1 MKTIECL
8 TTLLNKRLWD
18 TLSILVLNFNIFIKE
33 ISMFRNKK
41 KKNLFLKIIFKK
53 LKKIFFEFS
62 DILSKNTKKD
72 HFAAFI
78 ISFSKYSLSFQK
90 DKFLFYHLCLSV
102 FENVKKRSVLD
113 FFIGLEILRISY
125 KLKFRKYADSFF
137 SRYNKLKND
146 SLFNKFVFIKF
157 KKEISEKT
165 IFPNNFRNQ
174 EFKNIDAV
182 YRNSNNDYL
191 SNTVNI
197 ENSLKNSENHRLG
210 ILILD
215 LEKCFKKKYYDN
227 VFRISNL
234 NKKNWLLDLNLKRTL
249 VRNTKKVLFIE
260 NPSYF
265 FIPKYVQ
272 GFLTK
277 GIFLKNFTNEASRI
291 LIKNLKLK
299 IRYSVIGRSMKLSP
313 SNVIRVIRDSEE
325 KILTKTH
332 RNFNRQIVDFIHRKS
347 LEKSLYFDKDY
358 LFIKKHKIL
367 KRIKL
372 MIKKTNF

>member
-1 MKTIECL
+1 MKSIECL

-18 TLSILVLNFNIFIKE
+18 ILSNLVLNFSIFIKE
-33 ISMFRNKK
+33 ISMFKNKK
-41 KKNLFLKIIFKK
+41 KKNLFWKIIFQE
-53 LKKIFFEFS
+53 LRKIFFEFS
-62 DILSKNTKKD
+62 DILSKNTKKK

-78 ISFSKYSLSFQK
+78 ISVSKYNLSFQK

-102 FENVKKRSVLD
+102 FKNVKKRSVLD
-113 FFIGLEILRISY
+113 FFLGLEILRISY
-125 KLKFRKYADSFF
+125 KLRFRGYMDSFF
-137 SRYNKLKND
+137 SRYNKLQND

-157 KKEISEKT
+157 KKEMSEKT

-191 SNTVNI
+191 FNMISI
-197 ENSLKNSENHRLG
+197 ENSFKNIENHRLD
-210 ILILD
+210 ILVSD
-215 LEKCFKKKYYDN
+215 FEKCHKKKYYDN

-234 NKKNWLLDLNLKRTL
+234 SKKNWLLDLNLKRTL

-265 FIPKYVQ
+265 FIPKYIQ

-277 GIFLKNFTNEASRI
+277 GIFLKNFTNEANRI
-291 LIKNLKLK
+291 LIKNLELK
-299 IRYSVIGRSMKLSP
+299 IRYSVIGRSMKLFS
-313 SNVIRVIRDSEE
+313 SNVVKVVRDSGER
-325 KILTKTH
+325 ILTKTY
-332 RNFNRQIVDFIHRKS
+332 RNFNRQIIDFKHRKS

-367 KRIKL
+367 KKIKL